1 MKTLVGVGVPLTP
14 ADASSVFP
22 TRALPEITG
31 LDVNVGGEVISSVET
46 ANRTE
51 FPIEFLSV
59 TRGVMNFPTSAA
71 VSW

>member
-1 MKTLVGVGVPLTP
+1 MPLTL
-14 ADASSVFP
+14 AGATSVVP

-31 LDVNVGGEVISSVET
+31 LDMNVGGEVIWSVET

-59 TRGVMNFPTSAA
+59 TRGVINCPTSAA